1 MARRAGQLI
10 SRGSRTWLVRVSL
23 GRDTETGIRKYHN
36 KTIRGSFR
44 EAQIY
49 LNGKLQERDIGRLPR
64 AAAISLNQYLDQWL
78 TMVAKPRLRPKS
90 YADYEALL
98 RLHIRPILGARPI
111 GAITQFDIQS
121 IYAQMFE
128 RGLSARTIEYTNA
141 VLQSAF
147 RQAARWKMLVEDPC
161 VNVDLPR
168 MKRRE
173 MEALSVDECRR
184 FLSVARETEWFPLYA
199 LALTTGMRPSEYL
212 ALKWSDIDW
221 QRGAAS
227 VCRTIQHLKAG
238 WLFDDTKRKR
248 SRRIVK
254 LQDFVLKALDVLRD
268 SHLPPKDGD
277 CQREH
282 DLIFR
287 SGTGSPLRQRN
298 VKREFRRLLEA
309 AGIRPIRLY
318 DLRHTAAT
326 LAVAAGVSVKVIS
339 DQLGHASIS
348 FTLQRYSH
356 VLPSIQDE
364 AAARV
369 ERMLMGHMT
378 SRLPSVN
385 ATPRN
390 DWASS
395 SGGGP
400 LLCLGRVR
408 SLSKGSIPCGRF
420 SVFSYAWGVCSSLDG

>member
-1 MARRAGQLI
+1 MARKAGQLI
-10 SRGSRTWLVRVSL
+10 SRGPHTWLVRVSL
-23 GRDTETGIRKYHN
+23 GRDPESGTRKYHN

-44 EAQIY
+44 EAQTY
-49 LNGKLQERDIGRLPR
+49 LSGKLQEREIGRLPR

-78 TMVAKPRLRPKS
+78 TTAAKPRLRQKS
-90 YADYEALL
+90 YTDYEALL
-98 RLHIRPILGARPI
+98 RLHIRPVLGTRPLGAI
-111 GAITQFDIQS
+111 VQFDIQS
-121 IYAQMFE
+121 VYARMFE

-147 RQAARWKMLVEDPC
+147 RQAVRWKMLVEDPC
-161 VNVDLPR
+161 VGVDLPR

-173 MEALSVDECRR
+173 MEALSVEECRR
-184 FLSVARETEWFPLYA
+184 FLTVARETEWFALYA

-221 QRGAAS
+221 PRGAAS
-227 VCRTIQHLKAG
+227 VCRTIQHSKAG

-248 SRRIVK
+248 SRRVVK
-254 LQDFVLKALDVLRD
+254 LQDFVLKALAGLRNPQP
-268 SHLPPKDGD
+268 LAKDTGW
-277 CQREH
+277 QVEH

-348 FTLQRYSH
+348 FTLERYSH

-364 AAARV
+364 AAVRV
-369 ERMLMGHMT
+369 ELMLMG
-378 SRLPSVN
+378 SLP
-385 ATPRN
+385 
-390 DWASS
+390 DASTHA
-395 SGGGP
+395 SG
-400 LLCLGRVR
+400 
-408 SLSKGSIPCGRF
+408 
-420 SVFSYAWGVCSSLDG
+420 